1 MQQKSN
7 NTYGEPDT
15 RNFQPVGPVAM
26 VNAAVEI
33 VRPSAET
40 RNIRLQVMAETGTGT
55 VNGDPDRLQQ
65 VAWNLLS
72 NAASRF

>member
-1 MQQKSN
+1 
-7 NTYGEPDT
+7 
-15 RNFQPVGPVAM
+15 M